1 MSVFHIAATV
11 LLVALLLPAYV
22 CFRARAL
29 DGVVALE
36 LFGATT
42 TVVLLCL
49 AEGYHRGIYFNV
61 ALIAALMTWVGGL
74 VFVRLLARYL

>member
-11 LLVALLLPAYV
+11 LLVALLLPGYV
-22 CFRARAL
+22 CTRARAL

-42 TVVLLCL
+42 TLVLLCL
-49 AEGYHRGIYFNV
+49 AEGYHRGVYFNV
-61 ALIAALMTWVGGL
+61 ALIAALVTWIGGL
-74 VFVRLLARYL
+74 VFVRFLARYL